1 MSKNFT
7 GTIQKFLVCCV
18 AGSFLLVSIVIA
30 QGTATYDLTF
40 TATWTSSTHPTN
52 FPPNPHFSG
61 MIGGTHDSTVSF
73 WDTGAIA
80 SEGIKR
86 MAELGSKGP
95 LRSEINQ
102 AISALNA
109 NAVVEGSVMNSPGSQ
124 TITFDIRPSWNR
136 VTVTSMVAPSPD
148 WFVGVSGL
156 DLLGSDG
163 NWIDSLEVDLFVY
176 DAGTDSGSDYTSPNQ
191 ETIPR
196 EPISRITS
204 SPFLVDGSVKPVGT
218 FRFDLK
224 NVVGNTPRVSLSV
237 DQNLVDEG
245 DSVTVTVQLSNALN
259 TDVAIPL
266 TLSPGTAE
274 PGDYDSTTPVSLTV
288 SGGATEAEYS
298 IQTYRDNDI
307 EDETFTV
314 GLDTSNLP
322 SDVVEGSPVSGEV
335 TIRDLD
341 AAASLSV
348 NRNPVNEGESI
359 TVTVQLSN
367 ALNTDVAIPLTL
379 SPGTAESSDYDST
392 SPVNLNFNSGA
403 TEVEYTIQTYRDN
416 DVEDET
422 FTVELD
428 TTSLPSGIV
437 ARIPISE
444 EVTIT
449 DLDMPGISTPTS
461 VEFNEGETTSINIAL
476 TTQPSS
482 DVTVT
487 LSGHENTDLMLDV
500 NVLTFTTSNWNQD
513 QTVTLTAT
521 EDTDLLDDEVT
532 LTLSASGSGYVVS
545 HTLTVTI
552 QDNMGVGTEQTE
564 EAISLALSGN
574 YPNPLSNSTKIAF
587 DLPAPAQISV
597 AITDLLGRTVKMLPD
612 KSFGV
617 GTGHTVHINTG
628 DLPSGVYFYTLNIVM
643 DDKVVKRSKAMSIVR

>member
-449 DLDMPGISTPTS
+449 DLDIPGISTPTS

-476 TTQPSS
+476 TTQPSG

-487 LSGHENTDLMLDV
+487 LTGHENTDLTLDL
-500 NVLTFTTSNWNQD
+500 NVLTFTTSNWNQE
-513 QTVTLTAT
+513 QAVTLTAA
-521 EDTDLLDDEVT
+521 EDTDLVNDEIT
-532 LTLSASGSGYVVS
+532 LTLSASGSGYMAS

-552 QDNMGVGTEQTE
+552 QDNMGVSTEQTE
-564 EAISLALSGN
+564 AAVSLALWGN
-574 YPNPLSNSTKIAF
+574 YPNPLSNSTKITF
-587 DLPAPAQISV
+587 DLPAPALISI
-597 AITDLLGRTVKMLPD
+597 AITDLLGRTVKTLSD

-617 GTGHTVHINTG
+617 GTGHTVQINTG

-643 DDKVVKRSKAMSIVR
+643 DDKVARRAKAMSIVR